1 MKQVEDVHTLD
12 MLGPI
17 KRGRGRPATGSAMT
31 DAQRQKA
38 RRQRLRQ
45 EGKGVLTVEVS
56 LDVIAALDAFVQFK
70 DEAKGSAVD
79 RILRDRLLRKR

>member
-1 MKQVEDVHTLD
+1 MKQAEDVHTLD

-17 KRGRGRPATGSAMT
+17 KRGRGRPATGLAMT

-38 RRQRLRQ
+38 RRDRLKE